1 MLYKISQLQVFA
13 GTALY
18 LFLPEDVRLAAC
30 ILLFLYCF
38 FVQGLPLLV
47 KIGYGCSFSV
57 ASNVFAIANSDFYV
71 QKQKQCTLMN
81 GES

>member
-1 MLYKISQLQVFA
+1 MQAFA

-18 LFLPEDVRLAAC
+18 LYLLLLSAC

-47 KIGYGCSFSV
+47 EAAFGYSLSV
-57 ASNVFAIANSDFYV
+57 ASNVFVITNRTFTCRKRNNAA
-71 QKQKQCTLMN
+71 L
-81 GES
+81 

>member
-1 MLYKISQLQVFA
+1 MQAFA

-18 LFLPEDVRLAAC
+18 LFLPEPILLSVC

-47 KIGYGCSFSV
+47 EVGYGCSLSV
-57 ASNVFAIANSDFYV
+57 ASNGFALANHD
-71 QKQKQCTLMN
+71 
-81 GES
+81 

>member
-1 MLYKISQLQVFA
+1 MQAFA

-18 LFLPEDVRLAAC
+18 LFLPENVRLSAC

-47 KIGYGCSFSV
+47 EAAFGCSFSV
-57 ASNVFAIANSDFYV
+57 ASNVFAIANLTFTYTN
-71 QKQKQCTLMN
+71 KNNAPL
-81 GES
+81 